1 MARRSSKSGRG
12 RGGFSR
18 GRRSVY
24 NGARRSTRARSG
36 GRRRVSTGRRSASQ
50 TVRIVLEQPGFNQNT
65 AAPMLKPGLM
75 VDNSKPGKA
84 RF

>member
-1 MARRSSKSGRG
+1 MARRSSRTGRG

-18 GRRSVY
+18 GRRRVY

-36 GRRRVSTGRRSASQ
+36 GRRRVSASRRSSHQ
-50 TVRIVLEQPGFNQNT
+50 TVRIVLEQPGPNPNT
-65 AAPMLKPGLM
+65 AAPMLRPGLM
-75 VDNSKPGKA
+75 VDNSTPGRA